1 MVNKLD
7 QGIERCFQAAKKA
20 FSFFNAIMV
29 TVLVGVVIIDVFSS
43 LLKFP
48 IIITAELT
56 GLMFAWIT
64 ALSGVLIAIDNEN
77 IALTFV
83 KDKFSPKARFYVDS
97 LIDLVCLAFS
107 CIMFKASIEL
117 NLEMYTQRMPLFG
130 FSKVALYASMALMFG
145 LIAVVLILNLIR
157 RFIRRKEASQ

>member
-1 MVNKLD
+1 MNKLD
-7 QGIERCFQAAKKA
+7 QGIERCFQVTKKTFA
-20 FSFFNAIMV
+20 FFNAVMV
-29 TVLVGVVIIDVFSS
+29 TVLVGVVIVDVFSS

-64 ALSGVLIAIDNEN
+64 ALSGVLIAIDDEN

-83 KDKFSPKARFYVDS
+83 KNRFSPKARFYVDS
-97 LIDLVCLAFS
+97 LIDLVCLVFS
-107 CIMFKASIEL
+107 GIMFKASVEL

-157 RFIRRKEASQ
+157 RFVRRKEASQ